1 MKRVKAA
8 CILQTLIFMQKEEA
22 NFTKDEALKLN
33 NDELS
38 RYLNSL
44 EESGS
49 KYSVDLKEISDNGSI
64 ILHIRKQYTSSTPVG
79 EYFE

>member
-8 CILQTLIFMQKEEA
+8 CILQTLIFMQKEEV

-44 EESGS
+44 DETGS
-49 KYSVDLKEISDNGSI
+49 KYSVDSKEVSDNGSI
-64 ILHIRKQYTSSTPVG
+64 ILRIRKQYTSSTPVG

>member
-8 CILQTLIFMQKEEA
+8 CILQTLIFMQKEEV

-33 NDELS
+33 NDKLS

-44 EESGS
+44 DETGS
-49 KYSVDLKEISDNGSI
+49 KYSVDSKEVSDNGSI
-64 ILHIRKQYTSSTPVG
+64 ILRIRKQYTSSTPVG